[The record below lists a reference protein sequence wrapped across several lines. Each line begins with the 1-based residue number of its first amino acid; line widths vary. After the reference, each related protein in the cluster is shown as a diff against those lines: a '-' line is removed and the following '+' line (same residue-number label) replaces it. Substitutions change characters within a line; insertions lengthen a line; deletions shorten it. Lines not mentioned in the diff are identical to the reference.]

1 MSITQH
7 FNTNWKFSKQDI
19 GRTLSDMES
28 IDILW
33 QSVDIPHDWLIY
45 QSDLYETSEG
55 WYQKIY
61 TYIPQQDTILSL
73 CFDGVYMNSTLY
85 INGKEVGTWQ
95 YGYTSFEYEITKY
108 LIPGENKIL
117 LKVKH
122 ENPNSRWYSGAGIY
136 RNVWLKHYPL
146 NHFLSNGIYI
156 STRKTKDG
164 FQFIVT
170 HELSDPTSGN
180 VFHTLIDQSG
190 TVLMTHLVSGQW
202 IDMPSP
208 ILWTL
213 ENPYLYTLQ
222 SELICEDYIVDTTKN
237 RFGIRTLLFDCKK
250 GFFLNGKH
258 MKLNGVC
265 QHHDL
270 GALGSAFNLSAS
282 KRQLSILKEMGV
294 NAIRFSHNMP
304 AQELLDLTDEM
315 GILVINEAFD
325 MWERSKTAYD
335 YARFFK
341 SESAKDVKSWIRRD
355 RNHPSVIMWSIGNE
369 IYDTHVDLHGVELTR
384 YLMEETLKHDPRKNA
399 HITLGSNY
407 MPWENARKCADI
419 IKLIGYNYA
428 EKLYHNDH
436 DEHPDW
442 MIYGSETSSL
452 VQSRGV
458 YHFPLKESILS
469 DDDRQCSALGNSA
482 TSWGTKSM
490 EACII
495 AERDTPFSMGQFIWT
510 GFDYIGEPTP
520 YHTRNS
526 YFGQIDTAGFP
537 KDSFYFY
544 QSSWTHY
551 KENPMIHIA
560 PYWDFNENQ
569 LIDVRVMSNAPK
581 VELFLNG
588 TSKGVQSLEHQTG
601 TKLIADYQIPYQ
613 KGHLYAIAY
622 DETNEMIARDD
633 KYSFQDAASLLL
645 TPDKIETTANGEDLI
660 FITIQTKDLDGRF
673 VENANNRVFVKVE
686 GEGRLVG
693 LDNGDSTDTDSYKG
707 TSRRLF
713 NGKLL
718 AIVAPTL
725 TAGNIMV
732 NVTSP
737 YLTTAHIELTSI
749 DSPSPPV
756 VSSFLSCN
764 ESAIISEIPVR
775 KIEILAMQGQ
785 QFTKTQTTL
794 RVEAKLYP
802 NDATYQDIT
811 WQITNDAGVPVKL
824 ASFEKLNDLGTQL
837 LLTAHGDGDFRLRAS
852 CKNKKIHAD
861 IISALEFHI
870 DGIGSLTQNPYE
882 FISGSLFDSF
892 EGEVS
897 NGNERGVATARD
909 QKTILTY
916 ENLDFGDYGSD
927 CLTIPIFE
935 LESASTII
943 NFYEGHTLKQ
953 NGTFLGSFCYHK
965 QSIWNVYQEETF
977 LLNKRLTGVTSLSIE
992 VEHKIHIKGF
1002 SFTKIE
1008 KAFEKLY
1015 ATEANHIYGDTY
1027 TQKDTCVEGIGNN
1040 VSFEFQNM
1048 DFGERGVQA
1057 LTICGHSPIDKNTIH
1072 IRFQGKDG
1080 DAYDIAEFAY
1090 TKDYEEQNFS
1100 LSPIYGAQTVTFVF
1114 LPGSNFDFKWFQF
1127 H

>member
-1 MSITQH
+1 MSRKQH
-7 FNTNWKFSKQDI
+7 FNIDWKFSKQDI
-19 GRTLSDMES
+19 GRTLSDMEP

-33 QSVDIPHDWLIY
+33 ESVDIPHDWLIY
-45 QSDLYETSEG
+45 QDDLYEASEG
-55 WYQKIY
+55 WYKKIF
-61 TYIPQQDTILSL
+61 TYMPQQGTLLSL
-73 CFDGVYMNSTLY
+73 CFDGVYMNSTLF
-85 INGKEVGTWQ
+85 INKKEVGTWQ
-95 YGYTSFEYEITKY
+95 YGYTSFEYEITDF
-108 LIPGENKIL
+108 LTPGENEIL
-117 LKVKH
+117 LRVKH
-122 ENPNSRWYSGAGIY
+122 ESPNSRWYSGAGIY
-136 RNVWLKHYPL
+136 RNVWMKYQPFH
-146 NHFLSNGIYI
+146 HFLSDGIYI
-156 STRKTKDG
+156 STRKNQDG
-164 FQFIVT
+164 YQFIIT
-170 HELSDPTSGN
+170 HELSDPKAGR

-190 TVLMTHLVSGQW
+190 TVLLTHLVSEQW
-202 IDMPSP
+202 IDIPTP

-213 ENPYLYTLQ
+213 ENPYQYVVQ
-222 SELICEDYIVDTTKN
+222 SKLICEDRIVDTIEN
-237 RFGIRTLLFDCKK
+237 HFGIRTLLFDCKK
-250 GFFLNGKH
+250 GFFLNDKH

-270 GALGSAFNLSAS
+270 GALGSAFNKNAA
-282 KRQLSILKEMGV
+282 KRQLCILKEMGV

-325 MWERSKTAYD
+325 MWERSKTPYD
-335 YARFFK
+335 YARFFET
-341 SESAKDVKSWIRRD
+341 ESAKDVKSWIRRD
-355 RNHPSVIMWSIGNE
+355 RNHPSIIMWSIGNE
-369 IYDTHVDLHGVELTR
+369 IYDTHVDSRGIELTQ
-384 YLMEETLKHDPRKNA
+384 YLMEETKKHDPRQNA
-399 HITLGSNY
+399 PITMGSNY

-428 EKLYHNDH
+428 EKLYHKDH
-436 DEHPDW
+436 YEHPDW

-458 YHFPLKESILS
+458 YHFPLKQPILS

-482 TSWGTKSM
+482 TSWGTKRM
-490 EACII
+490 EACIL

-560 PYWDFNENQ
+560 CYWDFNENQ

-588 TSKGVQSLEHQTG
+588 ISKGVQSLEHQTG

-613 KGHLYAIAY
+613 KGHLCAVAI
-622 DETNEMIARDD
+622 DEANDIIARDD
-633 KYSFQDAASLLL
+633 KYSFQDATSLLL
-645 TPDKIETTANGEDLI
+645 TPDKIETTANGEDLV
-660 FITIQTKDLDGRF
+660 FITIQAKDLDGRF

-693 LDNGDSTDTDSYKG
+693 LDNGDSSDNDSYKQ
-707 TSRRLF
+707 TSRYLF

-718 AIVAPTL
+718 AIIAPTHTSGKIIVTASSPCL
-725 TAGNIMV
+725 TSA
-732 NVTSP
+732 
-737 YLTTAHIELTSI
+737 LIELTSL
-749 DSPSPPV
+749 DSPSKPV
-756 VSSFLSCN
+756 VSSFLSCR
-764 ESAIISEIPVR
+764 ESVMTTEIPVR
-775 KIEILAMQGQ
+775 KIELLTKQGQ
-785 QFTKTQTTL
+785 RFTKEHNTL
-794 RVEAKLYP
+794 WVEAKLYP
-802 NDATYQDIT
+802 PHATYQDIT
-811 WQITNDAGVPVKL
+811 WQITNDAGVPIKL
-824 ASFEKLNDLGTQL
+824 ASFERKNDAGTQL

-852 CKNKKIHAD
+852 CKNRKQHAD

-870 DGIGSLTQNPYE
+870 EGIGSLTQNPYE
-882 FISGSLFDSF
+882 FISGSLFNSF

-909 QKTILTY
+909 QKTVVTY

-935 LESASTII
+935 LENANTII
-943 NFYEGHTLKQ
+943 SFYEGRTSEQ
-953 NGTFLGSFCYHK
+953 EGIFLGSFCYHK

-977 LLNKRLTGVTSLSIE
+977 HLTKRLTGVTSLSIK
-992 VEHKIHIKGF
+992 VKHKIHIKGF

-1008 KAFEKLY
+1008 KAFEQLY
-1015 ATEANHIYGDTY
+1015 VTTANHIYGDTF
-1027 TQKDTCVEGIGNN
+1027 TEKENFVEGIGNN

-1048 DFGERGVQA
+1048 NFGEQGVQT
-1057 LTICGHSPIDKNTIH
+1057 LTICGRSPIDKNTIH
-1072 IRFQGKDG
+1072 IRFQGKDS
-1080 DAYDIAEFAY
+1080 DSYDIAEFTY
-1090 TKDYEEQNFS
+1090 SKDFEEQSF
-1100 LSPIYGAQTVTFVF
+1100 LLTPIYGLQNVTFVF